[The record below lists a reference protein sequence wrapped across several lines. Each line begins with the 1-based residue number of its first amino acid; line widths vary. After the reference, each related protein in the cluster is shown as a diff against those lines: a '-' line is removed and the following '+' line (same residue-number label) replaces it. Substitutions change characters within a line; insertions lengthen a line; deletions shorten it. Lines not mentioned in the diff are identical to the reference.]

1 MSDEEEYEF
10 DYSDEDD
17 EMEGDADAD
26 VRVQIENQYYSAK
39 QYLECDPP
47 EPREALAA
55 LVHVVELQGD
65 EQTDWGFKALKR
77 IVKLYF
83 ELNEHDQAMKRYEEL
98 LGYTKSAVTRNV
110 GEKGINGILDFVSTS
125 KVGLLGTALVGTLL
139 LICGCC
145 RTGRSS
151 SASTRRRWKRSR
163 KHAMRYVQVDELA
176 GVKLTDVLWPSF
188 TSAYGSRRT

>member
-55 LVHVVELQGD
+55 LVQVVELQGD
-65 EQTDWGFKALKR
+65 EHTDWGFKALKR
-77 IVKLYF
+77 IVKLHF

-125 KVGLLGTALVGTLL
+125 KVRSLLGDA
-139 LICGCC
+139 
-145 RTGRSS
+145 
-151 SASTRRRWKRSR
+151 A
-163 KHAMRYVQVDELA
+163 AMDS
-176 GVKLTDVLWPSF
+176 G
-188 TSAYGSRRT
+188 G